1 MFRVVLLASCAWAL
15 TACASVGNLAAVNK
29 KETLGSGFNGNGSAP
44 AGVFIDA
51 EQRAVLSN
59 KRADE
64 DLRVVCAEPA
74 PDALSAIAAQAGV
87 SVSDISNAVS
97 AEGGVSEAAA
107 NIGLRT
113 QTIQTL
119 RDGFYRVC
127 EAYMN
132 GLSDEQ
138 YSIMLRRFQTNMI
151 ALLAIEQLTGSVKG
165 GDAVVSASA
174 GSGLD
179 YREQYLQR
187 SAMASA
193 EQTRLATE
201 IQHTNDE
208 IALLEQTNNQCYVGD
223 ATVGCSVND
232 IERRNRQVLD
242 LRAQARAM
250 ERAQAS
256 AQATSDINA
265 GLASTAPSASDSS
278 AGGITGSWPSSPTY
292 PPSYAVAEAVRDI
305 TMAIVQN
312 DYGVQLCFEHLRTVS
327 ANGATA
333 LSEHCDDV
341 MEAYVDQLENANEMR
356 VEMQRAQAAI
366 MQEVAIGGISV
377 DEASQLMSS
386 VFGIGAPAPSTARSS
401 TLFMEP
407 LAAPIV
413 GVPAPPPPPPP
424 PPPTRQ

>member
-1 MFRVVLLASCAWAL
+1 MRRIGIVVLSAL
-15 TACASVGNLAAVNK
+15 SLSACASIGNLAAVNK
-29 KETLGSGFNGNGSAP
+29 KETIGSGFGGGTAP

-59 KRADE
+59 KRSDR

-132 GLSDEQ
+132 GLSEEQ

-174 GSGLD
+174 GSGMN

-187 SAMASA
+187 AAIASA
-193 EQTRLATE
+193 EQTRLG
-201 IQHTNDE
+201 NE
-208 IALLEQTNNQCYVGD
+208 IASIEEEVIVLENVQNQCFGAPD
-223 ATVGCSVND
+223 APGCSGDEV
-232 IERRNRQVLD
+232 ERRGREISD
-242 LRAQARAM
+242 LRSRKRALSN
-250 ERAQAS
+250 AQAS
-256 AQATSDINA
+256 AAATEQTSNR
-265 GLASTAPSASDSS
+265 LADSAPSASDST
-278 AGGITGSWPSSPTY
+278 AGGVTGSWPATPAY

-305 TMAIVQN
+305 TMALVQN
-312 DYGVQLCFEHLRTVS
+312 DYGVQLCFEHLRHVS
-327 ANGATA
+327 TNGETA
-333 LSEHCDDV
+333 LSAHCNNV
-341 MEAYVDQLENANEMR
+341 MAAYVTQLQNANDMR
-356 VEMQRAQAAI
+356 KEYQQARVDL
-366 MQEVAIGGISV
+366 MENVANGLISV
-377 DEASQLMSS
+377 DDANQIAAGFFDLDMINS
-386 VFGIGAPAPSTARSS
+386 IAPAAGTRA
-401 TLFMEP
+401 
-407 LAAPIV
+407 LAVEEAPV
-413 GVPAPPPPPPP
+413 ATAPPR
-424 PPPTRQ
+424 PPTRQ

>member
-1 MFRVVLLASCAWAL
+1 MRRIGIVVLSAL
-15 TACASVGNLAAVNK
+15 SLSACASIGNLAAVNK
-29 KETLGSGFNGNGSAP
+29 KETIGSGFGGGSAP

-59 KRADE
+59 KRSDR

-132 GLSDEQ
+132 GLSQEQ

-174 GSGLD
+174 GSSMN

-187 SAMASA
+187 AAIASA
-193 EQTRLATE
+193 EQTRLG
-201 IQHTNDE
+201 NE
-208 IALLEQTNNQCYVGD
+208 IASIEEEVIVLENVQDQCFGSPE
-223 ATVGCSVND
+223 APGCSGNEV
-232 IERRNRQVLD
+232 ERRGREISD
-242 LRAQARAM
+242 LRSRKRALSN
-250 ERAQAS
+250 AQAS
-256 AQATSDINA
+256 AAATEQTSNR
-265 GLASTAPSASDSS
+265 LADTAPSASDST
-278 AGGITGSWPSSPTY
+278 AGGVTGSWPATPAY

-305 TMAIVQN
+305 TMALVQN
-312 DYGVQLCFEHLRTVS
+312 DYGVQLCFEHLRHVAT
-327 ANGATA
+327 NGETA
-333 LSEHCDDV
+333 LSAHCNGV
-341 MEAYVDQLENANEMR
+341 MDAYVTQLNNANDMR
-356 VEMQRAQAAI
+356 LEYQQAQVGL
-366 MQEVAIGGISV
+366 MESVASGYVSIDDANRLVAGFDADLLSNI
-377 DEASQLMSS
+377 
-386 VFGIGAPAPSTARSS
+386 APAAGARSL
-401 TLFMEP
+401 TIEEP
-407 LAAPIV
+407 PIAA
-413 GVPAPPPPPPP
+413 APPP

>member
-1 MFRVVLLASCAWAL
+1 MFRIGLIAL
-15 TACASVGNLAAVNK
+15 SALSLSACGSLGNLTAVNK
-29 KETLGSGFNGNGSAP
+29 KETLGSGLNGKGYAP

-51 EQRAVLSN
+51 KQRAVLSN
-59 KRADE
+59 RRPDKDI
-64 DLRVVCAEPA
+64 RVVCAEPA

-97 AEGGVSEAAA
+97 AEGGASEAAA

-132 GLSDEQ
+132 GLSEEQ

-151 ALLAIEQLTGSVKG
+151 ALLAIEQLTGAVKG

-174 GSGLD
+174 GSGMN

-187 SAMASA
+187 AAMASS
-193 EQTRLATE
+193 EQTRLSSE
-201 IQHTNDE
+201 IEHTNEE
-208 IALLEQTNNQCYVGD
+208 IGILEDVNAQCYGGVEEP
-223 ATVGCSVND
+223 GCSASEV
-232 IERRNRQVLD
+232 ERRSREITD
-242 LRAQARAM
+242 LRAQRRSM

-256 AQATSDINA
+256 AQATADTNNR
-265 GLASTAPSASDSS
+265 LAETAPPVSESG
-278 AGGITGSWPSSPTY
+278 AGGMTGSWPSTPAY

-312 DYGVQLCFEHLRTVS
+312 DYGVQLCFEHLRYVES
-327 ANGATA
+327 EGETA
-333 LSEHCDDV
+333 LSDRCKQV
-341 MEAYVDQLENANEMR
+341 MDAYITQLENSNAMR
-356 VEMQRAQAAI
+356 VEMQRAQAAL
-366 MQEVAIGGISV
+366 MQEVAEGFISV
-377 DEASQLMSS
+377 DEATQLAASLGATTISS
-386 VFGIGAPAPSTARSS
+386 PVTARSM
-401 TLFMEP
+401 TPFVEP
-407 LAAPIV
+407 VVAAP
-413 GVPAPPPPPPP
+413 PAP

>member
-1 MFRVVLLASCAWAL
+1 MFRIGMVLLSAL
-15 TACASVGNLAAVNK
+15 SLSACASIGNMAAVNK
-29 KETLGSGFNGNGSAP
+29 KETLGAGFNSKSP

-59 KRADE
+59 PRTDK

-132 GLSDEQ
+132 GLSEEQ

-151 ALLAIEQLTGSVKG
+151 ALLAIEQLTGAVKG

-174 GSGLD
+174 GSGMN

-187 SAMASA
+187 SAIASA
-193 EQTRLATE
+193 EQTRLGNEIAQVDDDIIVLEGVQDQCFGSPDAAGCSGEEVERRGREISDLRSRKRALSNAQSSAAATE
-201 IQHTNDE
+201 
-208 IALLEQTNNQCYVGD
+208 QT
-223 ATVGCSVND
+223 S
-232 IERRNRQVLD
+232 NR
-242 LRAQARAM
+242 
-250 ERAQAS
+250 
-256 AQATSDINA
+256 
-265 GLASTAPSASDSS
+265 LAETAPSATDSS
-278 AGGITGSWPSSPTY
+278 AGGVTGSWPAGPAY

-312 DYGVQLCFEHLRTVS
+312 DYGVQLCFEHLRHVATN
-327 ANGATA
+327 AETA
-333 LSEHCDDV
+333 LSAHCSEV
-341 MEAYVDQLENANEMR
+341 MDAYVTQLENANEMR
-356 VEMQRAQAAI
+356 VEMQRAQSAM
-366 MQEVAIGGISV
+366 MQGVADGFISV
-377 DEASQLMSS
+377 DDANMLASRLGGTFASS
-386 VFGIGAPAPSTARSS
+386 SAPTTARSL
-401 TLFMEP
+401 TIEERP
-407 LAAPIV
+407 PIAA
-413 GVPAPPPPPPP
+413 AAPP

>member
-1 MFRVVLLASCAWAL
+1 MFRIGLLAVSAWAL
-15 TACASVGNLAAVNK
+15 AGCASVGNLAAVNK
-29 KETLGSGFNGNGSAP
+29 KETLGSGLNGNGSAP

-59 KRADE
+59 KRANE

-74 PDALSAIAAQAGV
+74 PDALSASAAQAGS
-87 SVSDISNAVS
+87 SVADISNAVA
-97 AEGGVSEAAA
+97 AEGGVAEAAA

-132 GLSDEQ
+132 GLSEEQ

-174 GSGLD
+174 GSGLN

-193 EQTRLATE
+193 EQTRLASE
-201 IQHTNDE
+201 IRHTNDE
-208 IALLEQTNNQCYVGD
+208 IALLEETNNQCYVGNTT
-223 ATVGCSVND
+223 AGCSAND
-232 IERRNRQVLD
+232 IARRNRQVLD

-265 GLASTAPSASDSS
+265 NLASSAPSASESS
-278 AGGITGSWPSSPTY
+278 AGGLTGSWPSSPAY

-327 ANGATA
+327 ANGQTA
-333 LSEHCDDV
+333 LSEHCDEV
-341 MEAYVDQLENANEMR
+341 MNAYIDQLENANQMR

-366 MQEVAIGGISV
+366 MMEVAAGGMSV
-377 DEASQLMSS
+377 EDANQLMASM
-386 VFGIGAPAPSTARSS
+386 FGASNPTTAQASTP
-401 TLFMEP
+401 FMEP
-407 LAAPIV
+407 LAAPVV
-413 GVPAPPPPPPP
+413 GAPPP

>member
-1 MFRVVLLASCAWAL
+1 MFRIGLLVVSAWAL
-15 TACASVGNLAAVNK
+15 AGCASVGNLAAVNK

-59 KRADE
+59 KRANE

-74 PDALSAIAAQAGV
+74 PDALSAIAAQAGI

-132 GLSDEQ
+132 GLSEEQ

-174 GSGLD
+174 GSGLN

-193 EQTRLATE
+193 EQTRLASE
-201 IQHTNDE
+201 IRHTNDE
-208 IALLEQTNNQCYVGD
+208 IALLEETNNQCYVGNTT
-223 ATVGCSVND
+223 AGCSAND

-265 GLASTAPSASDSS
+265 NLASSAPSASESS
-278 AGGITGSWPSSPTY
+278 AGGLTGSWPSSPAY

-327 ANGATA
+327 ANGQTA
-333 LSEHCDDV
+333 LSEHCDEV
-341 MEAYVDQLENANEMR
+341 MNAYIDQLENANQMR
-356 VEMQRAQAAI
+356 VEMRRAQAAI
-366 MQEVAIGGISV
+366 MMEVAAGGMSV
-377 DEASQLMSS
+377 EDANQLMASM
-386 VFGIGAPAPSTARSS
+386 FGASNPTTAQASTP
-401 TLFMEP
+401 FMEP
-407 LAAPIV
+407 LAAPVV
-413 GVPAPPPPPPP
+413 GAPPP

>member
-1 MFRVVLLASCAWAL
+1 MFRIGLLAVSAWAL
-15 TACASVGNLAAVNK
+15 AGCASVGNLAAVNK
-29 KETLGSGFNGNGSAP
+29 KETLGSGLNGNGSAP

-59 KRADE
+59 KRANE

-74 PDALSAIAAQAGV
+74 PDALSASAAQAGS
-87 SVSDISNAVS
+87 SVADISNAVA
-97 AEGGVSEAAA
+97 AEGGVAEAAA

-132 GLSDEQ
+132 GLSEEQ

-174 GSGLD
+174 GSGLN

-193 EQTRLATE
+193 EQTRLASE
-201 IQHTNDE
+201 IRHTNDE
-208 IALLEQTNNQCYVGD
+208 IALLEETNNQCYVGNTT
-223 ATVGCSVND
+223 AGCSAND

-265 GLASTAPSASDSS
+265 NLASSAPSASESS
-278 AGGITGSWPSSPTY
+278 AGGLTGSWPSSPAY

-327 ANGATA
+327 ANGQTA
-333 LSEHCDDV
+333 LSEHCDEV
-341 MEAYVDQLENANEMR
+341 MNAYIDQLENANQMR

-366 MQEVAIGGISV
+366 MMEVAAGGMSV
-377 DEASQLMSS
+377 EDANQLMASI
-386 VFGIGAPAPSTARSS
+386 FGASTPTTAQAS
-401 TLFMEP
+401 TPFMEP
-407 LAAPIV
+407 LAAPVV
-413 GVPAPPPPPPP
+413 GAPPP

>member
-1 MFRVVLLASCAWAL
+1 MFRIGLLAVSAWAL
-15 TACASVGNLAAVNK
+15 AGCASVGNLAAVNK

-59 KRADE
+59 KRANE

-74 PDALSAIAAQAGV
+74 PDALSAIAAQAGI

-132 GLSDEQ
+132 GLSEEQ

-174 GSGLD
+174 GSGLN

-193 EQTRLATE
+193 EQTRLAFE
-201 IQHTNDE
+201 IRHTNDE
-208 IALLEQTNNQCYVGD
+208 IALLEETNNQCYVGNTT
-223 ATVGCSVND
+223 AGCSAND

-265 GLASTAPSASDSS
+265 NLASSAPSASESS
-278 AGGITGSWPSSPTY
+278 AGGLTGSWPSSPAY

-327 ANGATA
+327 ANGQTA
-333 LSEHCDDV
+333 LSEHCDEV
-341 MEAYVDQLENANEMR
+341 MNAYIDQLENANQMR

-366 MQEVAIGGISV
+366 MMEVAAGGMSV
-377 DEASQLMSS
+377 EDANQLMASM
-386 VFGIGAPAPSTARSS
+386 FGASNPTTAQASTP
-401 TLFMEP
+401 FMEP
-407 LAAPIV
+407 
-413 GVPAPPPPPPP
+413 
-424 PPPTRQ
+424 